1 MTAVREWR
9 DNVHALVRRYHA
21 DAGFKAEM
29 DGDPIGVLKRE
40 GFGDTLPDT
49 ALIPAGASVR
59 LHIDDENT
67 MHVVLPPVSCLQ
79 PADDEALAQISGGDY
94 GGGYSGSSP
103 NAGAWRVST
112 SYRLDWSWPSVKP
125 RPRP

>member
-1 MTAVREWR
+1 M
-9 DNVHALVRRYHA
+9 DNVHKLVRRYHA

-29 DGDPIGVLKRE
+29 DSDPLGVLQRE
-40 GFGDTLPDT
+40 GFGDTLPDA
-49 ALIPAGASVR
+49 ALIPKGASVR
-59 LHIDDENT
+59 LHIDDEQT

-79 PADDEALAQISGGDY
+79 PADDDALAHISGGDY
-94 GGGYSGSSP
+94 GGGYSGSSG

-112 SYRLDWSWPSVKP
+112 NYRLDWSWPSVKP

>member
-1 MTAVREWR
+1 MAEVREWM
-9 DNVHALVRRYHA
+9 DNVHKLVRRYHS

-29 DGDPIGVLKRE
+29 DSDPIGVLQRE

-59 LHIDDENT
+59 LHTDDATT
-67 MHVVLPPVSCLQ
+67 MHVVLPPVSCLEA
-79 PADDEALAQISGGDY
+79 ADDEVLAHISGGDY
-94 GGGYSGSSP
+94 GGGGGYGQT

-112 SYRLDWSWPSVKP
+112 NYRLDWNWPAVKP